1 MTVTEIT
8 AGADKMLK
16 SIFKILLI
24 SLGLILIIL
33 NESKAQNIN
42 DALRVAIPGLGSNAR
57 ALGMGNSYIGLSDDG
72 SASFFNPAGFGL
84 LKRLEFTG
92 GLNYSNFD
100 NNVDFFGQST
110 AYSNSNTQ
118 LNRLSFAFPF
128 PTLRGSLVFGLS
140 YHTTKD
146 LTSATKFDAFNNG
159 NNSLIQD
166 LLDTDIP
173 FDLYL
178 TDLNNQT
185 PIMGNINQSGTIL
198 NSGGIDNWTF
208 SGAIEIYRNLFI
220 GANLNII
227 SGDFRS
233 VNDYYEDDTQNIYQG
248 RTDPDEPDTE
258 DFRTFYLNRI
268 IDWDLSG
275 WDAKFGFLYQFENY
289 ARFGLTIQFPK
300 TYDIN
305 EEFLVDGRSE
315 FGTGFNPRLPDDY
328 SDEVEYEIVTPFE
341 LGAGL
346 SYNFRGLILSAQ
358 ATIIDYSQIEFNNQD
373 GLSEQF
379 VESLNKDIK
388 DQLRSVINYNLGI
401 EYSLPNS
408 GVRLRSGFFIQP
420 SPYQNDPSEFDRKYF
435 TAGIGLLAD
444 ETIGIDIAYA
454 HGWWK
459 DFGDNYSTDEFGN
472 FAPGVSR
479 TFQDVT
485 NDQFIITGIY
495 RF

>member
-1 MTVTEIT
+1 MTVTGIT

-24 SLGLILIIL
+24 SIGLILIII

-42 DALRVAIPGLGSNAR
+42 DALRVAVPGLGSNAR

-92 GLNYSNFD
+92 GINYANFD
-100 NNVDFFGQST
+100 NNVDFFNQST
-110 AYSNSNTQ
+110 DYSNSNTA
-118 LNRLSFAFPF
+118 LNRFSFAFPF
-128 PTLRGSLVFGLS
+128 PTLKGSLVFALS

-146 LTSATKFDAFNNG
+146 LTSATKFDAFNSG

-173 FDLYL
+173 FDLFL
-178 TDLNNQT
+178 TDLDNNT
-185 PIMGNINQSGTIL
+185 PISGNLNQSGTIL

-208 SGAIEIYRNLFI
+208 SGAIEVYRNLFI

-227 SGDFRS
+227 AGNFRS

-248 RTDPDEPDTE
+248 RTDSDEPDTE

-275 WDAKFGFLYQFENY
+275 WDAKFGLLYQFENY
-289 ARFGLTIQFPK
+289 ARFGMTVQFPK

-315 FGTGFNPRLPDDY
+315 FANATFNLDREFY
-328 SDEVEYEIVTPFE
+328 SDAVEYEIVTPIE
-341 LGAGL
+341 LGAGF
-346 SYNFRGLILSAQ
+346 SYTLKGLIFSAQ
-358 ATIIDYSQIEFNNQD
+358 ATIIDYSQVEFNDQD

-379 VESLNKDIK
+379 VEGLNKDIK

-408 GVRLRSGFFIQP
+408 GIRLRGGFFVQP
-420 SPYQNDPSEFDRKYF
+420 SPYQDDPSEFDRKYF
-435 TAGIGLLAD
+435 TAGIGLLTD

-454 HGWWK
+454 RGWWK
-459 DFGDNYSTDEFGN
+459 DFGDNYGSN
-472 FAPGVSR
+472 ISR
-479 TFQDVT
+479 TFQEVT
-485 NDQFIITGIY
+485 NNMFIITGIY